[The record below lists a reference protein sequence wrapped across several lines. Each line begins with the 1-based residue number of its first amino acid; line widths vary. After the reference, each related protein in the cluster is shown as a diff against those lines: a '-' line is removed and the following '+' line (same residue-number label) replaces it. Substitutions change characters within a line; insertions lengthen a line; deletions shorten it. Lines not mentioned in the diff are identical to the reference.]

1 MKDAIIIALCTV
13 ILGGAGF
20 VAGMVTT
27 KDEPAATVDTSKLS
41 DASLKAKASAVVAP
55 DSSSSAKAHNE
66 MMYGGIGAVVG
77 LLGGAGVSA
86 MMGKKK

>member
-20 VAGMVTT
+20 VTGMVMT
-27 KDEPAATVDTSKLS
+27 KDQPTATIDTSKLS
-41 DASLKAKASAVVAP
+41 DSTLKAKATVAAP
-55 DSSSSAKAHNE
+55 DADAASAKTHNE

-86 MMGKKK
+86 MVGKKK